1 MNGKKPYFP
10 SNWKMYKD
18 APDEA
23 FQQHTFEEMMEWK
36 VAGWELPSDI
46 ACIIRATNLKTQRT
60 KEYVYKRQHAAEQKV
75 LDLMDA
81 KTHEFTVCTHD
92 SIHYVGPNPPSN
104 D

>member
-23 FQQHTFEEMMEWK
+23 FHQHTFEEVMEWK
-36 VAGWELPSDI
+36 VAGWELPADI
-46 ACIIRATNLKTQRT
+46 ACIIRATDLKTQRT

-92 SIHYVGPNPPSN
+92 SIHYVGPNPPT
-104 D
+104 DD

>member
-1 MNGKKPYFP
+1 
-10 SNWKMYKD
+10 MYKD

-23 FQQHTFEEMMEWK
+23 FQQHTFEEVMEWK
-36 VAGWELPSDI
+36 VAGWELPADI

-92 SIHYVGPNPPSN
+92 SIHYVGPNPPT
-104 D
+104 DD

>member
-1 MNGKKPYFP
+1 
-10 SNWKMYKD
+10 MYKD

-23 FQQHTFEEMMEWK
+23 FQQHTFEEIMEWK

-75 LDLMDA
+75 LELMDA

-92 SIHYVGPNPPSN
+92 SIHYVGPNPPT
-104 D
+104 DD

>member
-1 MNGKKPYFP
+1 MSGKKPYFP

-18 APDEA
+18 APDGA
-23 FQQHTFEEMMEWK
+23 FQQHTFEEIMEWK
-36 VAGWELPSDI
+36 VAGWELPADI

-92 SIHYVGPNPPSN
+92 SIHYVGPNPPT
-104 D
+104 DD

>member
-1 MNGKKPYFP
+1 
-10 SNWKMYKD
+10 MYKD

-23 FQQHTFEEMMEWK
+23 FQQHTFEEIMEWK

-92 SIHYVGPNPPSN
+92 SIHYVGPNPPT
-104 D
+104 DD

>member
-10 SNWKMYKD
+10 SNEKMYKD

-23 FQQHTFEEMMEWK
+23 FQQHTFEEIMEWK
-36 VAGWELPSDI
+36 VAGWELPADI
-46 ACIIRATNLKTQRT
+46 ACIIRATDLKTQRT

-92 SIHYVGPNPPSN
+92 SIHYVGPNPPT
-104 D
+104 DD

>member
-18 APDEA
+18 APDDA
-23 FQQHTFEEMMEWK
+23 FHQHTFEEVMEWK

-46 ACIIRATNLKTQRT
+46 ACIIRATHLDTRKT
-60 KEYVYKRQHAAEQKV
+60 KEFVYKRQHAAEQKV

-92 SIHYVGPNPPSN
+92 SIHYVGPEPPI
-104 D
+104 DD

>member
-10 SNWKMYKD
+10 CNWKMYKD

>member
-1 MNGKKPYFP
+1 
-10 SNWKMYKD
+10 
-18 APDEA
+18 
-23 FQQHTFEEMMEWK
+23 MEGCRLG
-36 VAGWELPSDI
+36 VTIDI

-92 SIHYVGPNPPSN
+92 SIHYVGPNPPT
-104 D
+104 DD

>member
-1 MNGKKPYFP
+1 
-10 SNWKMYKD
+10 MYKD

-23 FQQHTFEEMMEWK
+23 FQQHTFEEVMEWK
-36 VAGWELPSDI
+36 VAGWELPADI

-92 SIHYVGPNPPSN
+92 SIHYIGPEPPI
-104 D
+104 DD

>member
-1 MNGKKPYFP
+1 
-10 SNWKMYKD
+10 MYKD

-23 FQQHTFEEMMEWK
+23 FQQHTFEEVMEWK
-36 VAGWELPSDI
+36 VAGWELPADI
-46 ACIIRATNLKTQRT
+46 ACIIRATDLKTQRT

-92 SIHYVGPNPPSN
+92 SIHYVGPNPPS
-104 D
+104 DD